1 MVRCGTLLSYRVSF
15 VRGCM
20 PIAAMEEDHPP
31 HILPLDEIG
40 PLPMKLVSGYRKVFE
55 RSHA

>member
-1 MVRCGTLLSYRVSF
+1 
-15 VRGCM
+15 M